1 MPGTPRTTPAAD
13 PGGPGRCGDSADPA
27 IPGSPNT
34 QGQSRREQILEVA
47 ATQFAERG
55 FHGVSVYDLGAALG
69 ISGAALYKHFASKE
83 ALLGEM
89 LVGISERLLSEGQR
103 RADDAAAAGPE
114 AVLEALIGWHVEFA
128 LAHPALIT
136 VQLRDLASLSE
147 DDRHAVRGLQRRYV
161 ELWVRGICDAVGGDD
176 NRARSAAHATFGL
189 INSTPHSAL
198 LRPAEMA
205 ELLRQMALDA
215 LHGLR

>member
-1 MPGTPRTTPAAD
+1 MPN
-13 PGGPGRCGDSADPA
+13 PGRTANSGRSSGETRP
-27 IPGSPNT
+27 ST
-34 QGQSRREQILEVA
+34 SRREQILAVA

-103 RADDAAAAGPE
+103 RADEAAAAGPD
-114 AVLEALIGWHVEFA
+114 AVLQALIGWHVEFA

-136 VQLRDLASLSE
+136 VQLRDVASLAE
-147 DDRHAVRGLQRRYV
+147 PDRHSVRDLQRRYV
-161 ELWVRGICDAVGGDD
+161 ELWVRAIRAAVGGDET
-176 NRARSAAHATFGL
+176 RARSAAHATFGL
-189 INSTPHSAL
+189 INSTPHSAR
-198 LRPAEMA
+198 LRRAEMA
-205 ELLRQMALDA
+205 DLLQQMALGA
-215 LHGLR
+215 LRTTNSRSL